1 MRRDE
6 QLAVAHLARQLSRKH
21 DNKNHLGGWSGWL
34 GKTGQDGIPAREE
47 STAGW
52 AEVNLC
58 MIANDGAIT
67 ETATKLRVYN
77 PFSTPISSNTFITI
91 KVINGTQLV
100 VDAEDCQ

>member
-1 MRRDE
+1 
-6 QLAVAHLARQLSRKH
+6 
-21 DNKNHLGGWSGWL
+21 
-34 GKTGQDGIPAREE
+34 
-47 STAGW
+47 
-52 AEVNLC
+52 